1 MYHIK
6 IIKDLIQLAHN
17 YGNSNFGDKYIHPL
31 EKENSSIIFNKLE
44 FSFHLHS
51 WNKIEKNIKYKERV
65 KKIHPNTQTKVPVIY
80 EMQSSNSSDA
90 LAMNIFCYPDFIKW
104 KGIKTLFEVE
114 SFESIEF
121 GFNPK
126 IQKIVEGVITTDATE
141 VDVFINGNIICECK
155 LTETDFTS
163 KEKKSVE
170 CYGSFSK
177 VFQVDKLIQNDKSY
191 ANYQLIRNI
200 LATEQIQGRF
210 ILICDMRR
218 PDLAKSFYQ
227 TIRCIKDEFIELRT
241 NCEIIYWQDIANYS
255 GKELKEFLN
264 QKYGI

>member
-1 MYHIK
+1 MYENNLK
-6 IIKDLIQLAHN
+6 RELTQLAHSH
-17 YGNSNFGDKYIHPL
+17 GNNSHEFTYLHPDVSAESAVLFKEISFNFQKDSWLQIQK
-31 EKENSSIIFNKLE
+31 NKDYL
-44 FSFHLHS
+44 
-51 WNKIEKNIKYKERV
+51 NRT
-65 KKIHPNTQTKVPVIY
+65 KKIHSHFKEIVSPVF